1 MAAPPAP
8 RSPSLL
14 FKLAWLLGEK
24 KLKTPI
30 LLPVLNFKKLS
41 PNFVMPSKAPFPVIT
56 YKLLLASA
64 ADAPPDIQI
73 PPYPKR
79 GSSLNTDT
87 CASLEALKPTIQP

>member
-30 LLPVLNFKKLS
+30 LLPVLNFKKVS
-41 PNFVMPSKAPFPVIT
+41 PNCVLPSKAPFPVIT
-56 YKLLLASA
+56 YKLLLVSA
-64 ADAPPDIQI
+64 AGAPPDIQI
-73 PPYPKR
+73 PPSPE
-79 GSSLNTDT
+79 GSSLNTET
-87 CASLEALKPTIQP
+87 CASVEALNPTIQP